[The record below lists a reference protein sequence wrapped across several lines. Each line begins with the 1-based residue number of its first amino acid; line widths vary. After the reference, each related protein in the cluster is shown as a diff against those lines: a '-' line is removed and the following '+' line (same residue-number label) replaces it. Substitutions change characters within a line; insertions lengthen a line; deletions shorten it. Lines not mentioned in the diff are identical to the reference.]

1 MPTPA
6 FIGPHAKAAG
16 VPADASSGSNVHA
29 IGGLKRMRHIGLVA
43 RFSIVGLTVGVLVA
57 GTMAWFIETQL
68 TGLLLTN
75 VAARASDQV
84 ERLGLTGYITA
95 DDFTAPYTPERL
107 ASIATRLDPVFA
119 YLHDEQSGVIR
130 LQMFAPDGTI
140 LYSNVL
146 SLRGEQ
152 VDLNSE
158 DHLVAALQGRVE
170 QEVSDL
176 EGPENSTLHDAYQQ
190 ALEVYVPVDLGGHIA
205 GAYEIYQDLGP
216 VRAVRPVVWGAILGG
231 FALLLAA
238 LLAVVQAAAMLIR

>member
-43 RFSIVGLTVGVLVA
+43 RFSIVGLTVGMLVA

-68 TGLLLTN
+68 TDLLLTN

-95 DDFTAPYTPERL
+95 ADFTAPYTAERL
-107 ASIATRLDPVFA
+107 ASISTRLDPVFA
-119 YLHDEQSGVIR
+119 NLHDEESGVIR
-130 LQMFAPDGTI
+130 LQMFASDGTI
-140 LYSNVL
+140 LYSDVVA
-146 SLRGEQ
+146 LRGEK
-152 VDLNSE
+152 VDLSAE
-158 DHLVAALQGRVE
+158 DHIVAALQGRVE

-176 EGPENSTLHDAYQQ
+176 DGPENSALKANFDS
-190 ALEVYVPVDLGGHIA
+190 ALEVYVPVDLGGEVRVYTRSTRTWRPSTPSDPSC
-205 GAYEIYQDLGP
+205 GA
-216 VRAVRPVVWGAILGG
+216 RS
-231 FALLLAA
+231 
-238 LLAVVQAAAMLIR
+238 